1 MSQLISEINRYR
13 NLMGLQELNEVLL
26 TNKNNKNLLVES
38 SIKAKFNFPKVE
50 FKGKKIDS
58 FDQLK
63 NYAISKGITD
73 IGLKNS
79 ADFDAFKSAIPDL
92 EALSKRFEVGGAYRN
107 FLENNYILRKA
118 DPTIVGTT
126 GDMVSSIKR
135 RGGKGKFGVGTE
147 RQQLLDDLGP
157 DGADI
162 LNWDNTFGFRD
173 QLLWA
178 YRQTDPKGFEA
189 LLQKYPSSDAAI
201 LKKSVLDSEIPDKPV
216 VDTKAL
222 DNNIKSKTDPATG
235 QKYKPKDVKEKWKE
249 AGGDETKLD
258 IAWNQRGWI
267 PGKKVPNDLKVK
279 GTPTP
284 AKQKVGGFE
293 EGTIGYKISSETDPK
308 TGKPYKTEDVKNE
321 FGSTGA
327 FEDNT
332 LLNGAW
338 EEGWRPGME
347 VPEKYQTDFYK
358 FKQSQKSVNNRP
370 EVKVDTDLRTLIEG
384 PDKKKPLHNH
394 EKVYDEFGVDEGNID
409 HMDKLRGAWEKGW
422 RPGKRIDGEFS
433 EFKIK
438 DTDKVCRRLIT
449 DPNGKNNID
458 PKTSKPYDYEKVKEE
473 FGSNGINPDHNKK
486 LYEAWEEGWRP
497 GMEVPEKYQT
507 DLYKAAK
514 QGNVSIPFPDVTPKT
529 RNWFQLVYDKVK
541 SHMWGRSLGQLEDL
555 TYAFT
560 NNPRTL
566 SKFEDAV
573 KGYIN
578 KWVEQGKNKSR
589 GDLSWIREEFLKIQR
604 NENLKNEISL
614 DTLDQIKTD
623 LKLEIKNDIRF
634 QNDALKIKNLESTV
648 DEFFTELIGEKGI
661 DGSLAW
667 VFENSKKMDSY
678 ADFGKNGIWKVFL
691 YGVNAD
697 IPSGGKAKFW
707 AILKNLLYRAW
718 TTVVGGSVW
727 SSKEALLIRN
737 AGNFNYKTAAIQ
749 FGLRTVFIKVIV
761 PGLFISSLQ
770 YLWQSIFNAG
780 QSLGGNYSD
789 KESKSFLEFAWQNI
803 LEEWS
808 ADGTKSNLGEA
819 AWGIIKAITP
829 GDLESI
835 VENVVSFVNYWKED
849 KIKDQYKIRYEDPTL
864 GWISYPK
871 VKDVYESFEDVQEKI
886 KELESSGVKKIC
898 DATDYK
904 KNTTLEPLL
913 INANVKV
920 VCPGSTEKTYNI
932 VNDKCVDP
940 GDGTGEFKNIL
951 NCETQRNLRNLK
963 HTCKDGTCVQDDNG
977 EYANFVTCKAS
988 SANNDGKCKSKD
1000 KEENQTTVTPGQTVE
1015 YLADFLSKNA
1025 GLSGNKIF
1033 YSEQPSSVN
1042 YKNNK
1047 VWSTDPNDKKN
1058 YFLFSIDSENKIFKK
1073 VVPIEK
1079 FTTEHLSEIN
1089 DPSGWLE
1096 VPIKES
1102 INKIIKNIL
1111 SSNMKIGKRRIFEQ
1125 EDEKR
1130 FGENKYDHLY
1140 DAFTFEKY
1148 DEKTGEFKE
1157 IETDSL
1163 KHGKIKERF
1172 NDFIKRYDTDDAF
1185 VRAVV
1190 DTHDDIVRI
1199 KYLKDQANISEA
1211 YLPTG
1216 LALVLN
1222 VIRES
1227 KGEYEIFSVSR
1238 SNGNWHLVKGD
1249 FKQKE
1254 MSKMQLTKQIPPE
1267 KQPKKK
1273 ENGVESLKKKEQTG
1287 INLLNQ
1293 DEKKGLVELPS
1304 QVKRK
1309 LLEKL
1314 RRGWSTEKPYDF
1326 FNEFYSVSDINTVFN
1341 DKIKIYKLNPTKEFF
1356 DSLVQHS
1363 PRVFIRKGFCKTLKN
1378 IEDTKDTGDDAK
1390 KVLNHIL
1397 QKCETKFKGEY
1408 GVKLMKTN

>member
-332 LLNGAW
+332 LLNG
-338 EEGWRPGME
+338 
-347 VPEKYQTDFYK
+347 
-358 FKQSQKSVNNRP
+358 
-370 EVKVDTDLRTLIEG
+370 
-384 PDKKKPLHNH
+384 
-394 EKVYDEFGVDEGNID
+394 
-409 HMDKLRGAWEKGW
+409 
-422 RPGKRIDGEFS
+422 
-433 EFKIK
+433 
-438 DTDKVCRRLIT
+438 
-449 DPNGKNNID
+449 
-458 PKTSKPYDYEKVKEE
+458 
-473 FGSNGINPDHNKK
+473 
-486 LYEAWEEGWRP
+486 AWEEGWRP